1 MRTYKSEKLINY
13 TDCMIQQ
20 QTRENKTKKLV
31 KQPTKKSLT
40 GTKKQQK
47 SIGYII
53 LKIILNSIS

>member
-31 KQPTKKSLT
+31 K
-40 GTKKQQK
+40 
-47 SIGYII
+47 
-53 LKIILNSIS
+53 